1 MKKVE
6 GNMGFEKISLPDKH
20 DCTLADLY
28 SGHYNVC
35 SISKETLSR
44 PNVAIMVVLCCGPG
58 GVSHGTVRK
67 MGNTHLITALAIDC
81 DPLSC
86 ATHELSHPHIPV
98 VKYEMGE
105 REGTHALIY
114 RYVPKV
120 LMSKTYIHVANSCR
134 QAATG
139 NISAVRQIFVS
150 SGVFRHFFQNHAGRC
165 RPATRSA
172 VGKCGGV

>member
-6 GNMGFEKISLPDKH
+6 DDMGFEGTSLPDKH
-20 DCTLADLY
+20 NCTLADFY
-28 SGHYNVC
+28 SGHSNVC

-44 PNVAIMVVLCCGPG
+44 PDVAIMVVMCCGTG
-58 GVSHGTVRK
+58 GISHGTVRK
-67 MGNTHLITALAIDC
+67 MGKVHLITALAIDC

-105 REGTHALIY
+105 WDDTLAMIY

-120 LMSKTYIHVANSCR
+120 LMSKTYIHVSNSCR
-134 QAATG
+134 QASTG
-139 NISAVRQIFVS
+139 NIT
-150 SGVFRHFFQNHAGRC
+150 FRDLNKAQGD
-165 RPATRSA
+165 TD
-172 VGKCGGV
+172 

>member
-1 MKKVE
+1 
-6 GNMGFEKISLPDKH
+6 MGFEETSLPDKH

-35 SISKETLSR
+35 SISKDTLSR
-44 PNVAIMVVLCCGPG
+44 PDVAIMVVLCCGPR

-105 REGTHALIY
+105 WEDTLALIH

-120 LMSKTYIHVANSCR
+120 LMSKTYIHVSNSCR
-134 QAATG
+134 QASTG
-139 NISAVRQIFVS
+139 NIT
-150 SGVFRHFFQNHAGRC
+150 FRDLNKA
-165 RPATRSA
+165 
-172 VGKCGGV
+172 